1 MRKRLAILA
10 IIALLASCGR
20 PPYEFRPIPGFSDAT
35 NSALEQF
42 FWNTRDEKGRR
53 VAVFDG
59 DGTIIGQAP
68 HYLADECLYRAAL
81 DEPGRKPDIIRRM
94 KPLSNVSMEYVQM
107 RVLFFEGD
115 TVQGLR
121 DRGEECFKRYYADR
135 IYAPMKSLIDLLKQN
150 GFEIWIVSASPEAM
164 YQQFLSK
171 AFGIPITNVIG
182 VKSIVRGGRITAE
195 IVRPVPQDRG
205 KKEAIETFVQEVPL
219 FAAGNS
225 RGDREMIEFS
235 RGIRMIINPD
245 EHVEKG
251 ETESVASYARRNR
264 WLIECVT
271 DEPSPSF
278 PAVSSKNFG
287 IRKNKTHIR
296 KEGAACSGT

>member
-1 MRKRLAILA
+1 MRALASILA
-10 IIALLASCGR
+10 LLTLLASCGGQR
-20 PPYEFRPIPGFSDAT
+20 YVFRPVPGFSSAT

-42 FWNTRDEKGRR
+42 FRGTAAVKGRK

-59 DGTIIGQAP
+59 DGTTIGQAP

-81 DEPGRKPDIIRRM
+81 DEPGRKPDLIRRM
-94 KPLSNVSMEYVQM
+94 KPLSNVSLEYVQM

-115 TVQGLR
+115 TVQGVR
-121 DRGEECFKRYYADR
+121 DRGEQCFNERYRDK
-135 IYAPMKSLIDLLKQN
+135 IFPPMKELISLLKNN

-164 YQQFLSK
+164 YQQFLAK
-171 AFGIPITNVIG
+171 AFGIPVTNVIG
-182 VKSIVRGGRITAE
+182 VKSVVRGGRITAE

-205 KKEAIETFVQEVPL
+205 KKEAIETFVQETPL

-225 RGDREMIEFS
+225 RGDREMIESS

-264 WLIECVT
+264 WLIECIT
-271 DEPSPSF
+271 DEPAPGF
-278 PAVSSKNFG
+278 PAVSSRYFG
-287 IRKNKTHIR
+287 IRKNKTHVR
-296 KEGAACSGT
+296 REGADCSGR

>member
-1 MRKRLAILA
+1 MRKHLAILA
-10 IIALLASCGR
+10 LVVLAASCGKQ
-20 PPYEFRPIPGFSDAT
+20 PCAFRPVSGFSNET
-35 NSALEQF
+35 NAALERF
-42 FWNTRDEKGRR
+42 LLATRDEKGRK

-59 DGTIIGQAP
+59 DGTTIGQAP

-81 DEPGRKPDIIRRM
+81 EDPGRKPDLVRRM
-94 KPLSNVSMEYVQM
+94 APLSNVSMEYVQM

-115 TVQGLR
+115 TVQSLR
-121 DRGEECFKRYYADR
+121 DRGEACFNRYYRDK
-135 IYAPMKSLIDLLKQN
+135 IFAPMKGLVDLLKRN
-150 GFEIWIVSASPEAM
+150 GFEVWIVSASPEAM
-164 YQQFLSK
+164 YQQFMAK
-171 AFGIPITNVIG
+171 AFGIPVTNVIG
-182 VKSIVRGGRITAE
+182 VKSIVRGGRITSE

-205 KKEAIETFVQEVPL
+205 KKEAVETFVQEVPL

-245 EHVEKG
+245 EHVERG
-251 ETESVASYARRNR
+251 EKESIAAYARRNR
-264 WLIECVT
+264 WLIECIT

-287 IRKNKTHIR
+287 IKKNKTHI
-296 KEGAACSGT
+296 KGEGTACSGA